1 MLLLADDDAMKSVID
16 KAGPIAL
23 LFVVLLAIALYFLWR
38 SMNRQL
44 KRVDENLPAEPTSD
58 DGQAHPE

>member
-1 MLLLADDDAMKSVID
+1 MLLLADDEAMTSVID

-23 LFVVLLAIALYFLWR
+23 LFVVLLGIALYFLWK

-44 KRVDENLPAEPTSD
+44 KRVDEPTSV
-58 DGQAHPE
+58 DGQADPE

>member
-1 MLLLADDDAMKSVID
+1 MLLLADDEAMASVID

-23 LFVVLLAIALYFLWR
+23 LFVVLLGIALYFLWK

-44 KRVDENLPAEPTSD
+44 KRVDENLPADPTSV
-58 DGQAHPE
+58 DGQANPE

>member
-23 LFVVLLAIALYFLWR
+23 LFVVLLGIALYFLWR

-44 KRVDENLPAEPTSD
+44 KRVDENLPAEPTGD
-58 DGQAHPE
+58 DGQADPE

>member
-44 KRVDENLPAEPTSD
+44 KRVDENLPAEPTGD
-58 DGQAHPE
+58 DGQADPE